1 MSSPS
6 PGKLISA
13 ISASA
18 VQSDFSKVSHA
29 QKQTKCVFHVPFS
42 VCVCLLCILSVTFP
56 AFFFF
61 VAGRQSAESRAMQR
75 CFLRK
80 LSSRPDELIFP
91 ATLKFQVLGILRLP
105 LYNTGAGV
113 VPLSQSKIGKVSSC
127 TSMFQHEMKV

>member
-42 VCVCLLCILSVTFP
+42 VCVCVYYVFCQSRFP
-56 AFFFF
+56 SFF